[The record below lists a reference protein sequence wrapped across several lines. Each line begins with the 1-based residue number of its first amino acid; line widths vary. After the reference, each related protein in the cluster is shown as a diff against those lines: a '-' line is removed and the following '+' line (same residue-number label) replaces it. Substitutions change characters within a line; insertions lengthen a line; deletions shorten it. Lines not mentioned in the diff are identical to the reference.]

1 MHLSKAIFIN
11 RAPFDNLELSF
22 QEQGINVLSAINGRG
37 KTTILSYI
45 VDAFH
50 EMARPYFRNSYNGI
64 ENTYYRLSSP
74 IFQPDSASC
83 SIVYL
88 RFVHDDEIVDYIDC
102 RGPISRE
109 SYESSI
115 KLPDC
120 IPFDRIISKL
130 KDNAC
135 AKIVSANYGKEKAI
149 QIFGHNILTYFPSY
163 RYEKPIYLTSPYEQ
177 QLEFK
182 KEGGLSGTL
191 VNPIETISNLPQ
203 LANWI
208 MDVVL
213 DWEIYKQTEVV
224 QLPNQTKTT
233 IDRTP
238 ELRLFNNL
246 NNILNATLSTKSPN
260 GRIRFG
266 IGKRNN
272 SGQRISIM
280 RDTQTTTERLSPSIF
295 CLSSGEASLLSM
307 FGEILRQ
314 GDRLESNIETSKISG
329 IVIIDEIDKHLHIRL
344 QKEVLP
350 KLFILFPQIQ
360 FIISSHSPFLHMGLA
375 DTLLNRSQII
385 DLDNNGINVSPT
397 NNDLYREVYE
407 MMIRENNRFAE
418 KYEEIEARL
427 KEFSKPIVITEGK
440 TDIKHILKAK
450 EKLSI
455 NDIDFDCIEIEH
467 QPDGDGNL
475 NKLLEH
481 LSKVVRK
488 NIIIGIFDRDS
499 DIVKDIEKDNQPY
512 KIYGNNVYAFCL
524 QVPQSRIDSGQPK
537 ISIEYLYSDEEIQTT
552 LDNGCRLFF
561 GTEFMRQSMRHNT
574 EDLTLNKPQ
583 GKGVDKIIENNG
595 GQAVYDKN
603 DTNILAKKEDFAN
616 AIVNDK
622 LNISNSSWENFRH
635 IFDRIK
641 TILAL

>member
-1 MHLSKAIFIN
+1 MYLIKAIFVN
-11 RAPFDNLELSF
+11 RAPFDNLELDFRNQS
-22 QEQGINVLSAINGRG
+22 ISVLSAINGRG

-50 EMARPYFRNSYNGI
+50 EMARPYFRNSYEGI

-74 IFQPDSASC
+74 IFQMDYSSC

-88 RFVHDDEIVDYIDC
+88 RFVHDDENIDYIDC

-115 KLPDC
+115 GIPDH
-120 IPFDRIISKL
+120 IPFDRVNSKL
-130 KDNAC
+130 KDNSC
-135 AKIVSANYGKEKAI
+135 VKIVSANYNKEKAI
-149 QIFGHNILTYFPSY
+149 QIFSHNILTYFPSY
-163 RYEKPIYLTSPYEQ
+163 RYEKPIYLTDPYKH

-191 VNPIETISNLPQ
+191 PNPIETISNLPQ

-238 ELRLFNNL
+238 ELKLFNNL
-246 NNILNATLSTKSPN
+246 NNILNATLSTKSYT

-266 IGKRNN
+266 IGKRNDG
-272 SGQRISIM
+272 GQRISIM
-280 RDTQTTTERLSPSIF
+280 RDSLNTTERISPSIF
-295 CLSSGEASLLSM
+295 CLSSGEASLLSI

-314 GDRLESNIETSKISG
+314 GDQLESNVETFNITG

-344 QKEVLP
+344 QKEILP
-350 KLFILFPQIQ
+350 KLFALFPKVQ

-375 DTLLNRSQII
+375 DSLLNRSQVI
-385 DLDNNGINVSPT
+385 DLDNNGINSSPT

-407 MMIRENNRFAE
+407 MMINENRRFAK
-418 KYEEIEARL
+418 KYEEVEARL
-427 KEFSKPIVITEGK
+427 KDFSKPIVITEGK

-455 NDIDFDCIEIEH
+455 SDVDFGCIQIEH

-475 NKLLEH
+475 NKLLEQ

-488 NIIIGIFDRDS
+488 NKIIGIFDRDS

-512 KIYGNNVYAFCL
+512 KIYGNNVFAFCL

-537 ISIEYLYSDEEIQTT
+537 ISIEYLYSDTEIQTT
-552 LDNGCRLFF
+552 LENGCRLFF
-561 GTEFMRQSMRHNT
+561 GTEFTRQSMRHNT

-622 LNISNSSWENFRH
+622 LNISNTSWENFRH

-641 TILAL
+641 MILAL

>member
-1 MHLSKAIFIN
+1 
-11 RAPFDNLELSF
+11 
-22 QEQGINVLSAINGRG
+22 
-37 KTTILSYI
+37 
-45 VDAFH
+45 
-50 EMARPYFRNSYNGI
+50 
-64 ENTYYRLSSP
+64 
-74 IFQPDSASC
+74 
-83 SIVYL
+83 
-88 RFVHDDEIVDYIDC
+88 
-102 RGPISRE
+102 
-109 SYESSI
+109 
-115 KLPDC
+115 
-120 IPFDRIISKL
+120 
-130 KDNAC
+130 
-135 AKIVSANYGKEKAI
+135 
-149 QIFGHNILTYFPSY
+149 
-163 RYEKPIYLTSPYEQ
+163 
-177 QLEFK
+177 
-182 KEGGLSGTL
+182 
-191 VNPIETISNLPQ
+191 
-203 LANWI
+203 
-208 MDVVL
+208 
-213 DWEIYKQTEVV
+213 
-224 QLPNQTKTT
+224 
-233 IDRTP
+233 
-238 ELRLFNNL
+238 
-246 NNILNATLSTKSPN
+246 
-260 GRIRFG
+260 
-266 IGKRNN
+266 
-272 SGQRISIM
+272 
-280 RDTQTTTERLSPSIF
+280 
-295 CLSSGEASLLSM
+295 M